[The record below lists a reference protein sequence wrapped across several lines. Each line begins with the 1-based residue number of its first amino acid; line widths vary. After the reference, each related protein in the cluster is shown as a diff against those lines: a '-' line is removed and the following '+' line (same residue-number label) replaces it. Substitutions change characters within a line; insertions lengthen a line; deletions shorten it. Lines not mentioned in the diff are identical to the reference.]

1 MIRYITKPKPLDF
14 SLVPYTRS
22 KLALRLMGLK
32 GFIEKGVD
40 FDERMSANK

>member
-1 MIRYITKPKPLDF
+1 MILYITKQKPLDICLI
-14 SLVPYTRS
+14 SYTRS

-32 GFIEKGVD
+32 GIVEKEVD